1 MMNTKPLPRDAMP
14 SSPGANERGWTM
26 VCSLPAIPVRGA
38 RTVETKR
45 GTIALFRTG
54 DDAVYA
60 LDDRCPHRGGPLSQ
74 GLVFD
79 RKVACPLHNQ
89 VFALD
94 TGTAVAPDEGCVRTY
109 PVRVIDAQVFVQ
121 LS

>member
-1 MMNTKPLPRDAMP
+1 MP
-14 SSPGANERGWTM
+14 SRHEAPDLDWIS
-26 VCSLPAIPVRGA
+26 VCALAAIPVRGA
-38 RTVETKR
+38 RTIETVR

-54 DDAVYA
+54 DGAVYA

-79 RKVACPLHNQ
+79 HKVACPLHHQ

-94 TGTAVAPDEGCVRTY
+94 TGAAVAPDPGCVRTY
-109 PVRVIDAQVFVQ
+109 PVRVAGDQVFVQ